1 MGISSQQ
8 IDKGDPKYHW
18 ILLKI
23 WYVIE
28 FSDGGC

>member
-18 ILLKI
+18 IYWKFGM
-23 WYVIE
+23 W
-28 FSDGGC
+28 